1 MSRYGCPRH
10 SHMSHR
16 APMYYDPVTR
26 EYYDDPSDEEDIQ
39 GDYAPN
45 DEHARSAHRA
55 LYAYARPLGGAPFFP
70 PTVCH
75 SGCRTLAHRIPS
87 GGLPS
92 GASLGVSHRIAV
104 EERICLTHVPGGC
117 FDGGICERLN
127 TVNSV
132 DTCIELGYHGRQFQ
146 CQRQVLRV
154 AAGLSPGPPDDDDA
168 ANAAGVL
175 ELRDESIMDSMR
187 HNASVLA
194 IHKGIQRSLRNRVL
208 QWDDVPDSDYEN
220 LPEVSSY
227 RTKSKILTTS
237 IISKEIVQLED
248 VSDVPMQIT
257 PLISVDC
264 LKGIIVIMQYL
275 LLLGQADVTV
285 VRKEGMEEDGCER
298 GNERARVFGTSDGSF
313 DEEKGNGLLNVDL
326 LESRSG

>member
-1 MSRYGCPRH
+1 
-10 SHMSHR
+10 
-16 APMYYDPVTR
+16 MYYDPVTR

-168 ANAAGVL
+168 ANAAGGNHEERVYGPRPSRYSAGASGREHHGQHEAQRQRPRDPQGYTEELTEPGPSMGRRPGLGLREPPRGFVL
-175 ELRDESIMDSMR
+175 PDEVEDPDNINNFEGNSPVGGRERRPYANHAADLGGLPQGDHRHHAVPPAAGPSGRHRRAEGGYGGGRGDSSGGYGQGSSG
-187 HNASVLA
+187 H
-194 IHKGIQRSLRNRVL
+194 
-208 QWDDVPDSDYEN
+208 DVVSRRYEF
-220 LPEVSSY
+220 ESQG
-227 RTKSKILTTS
+227 R
-237 IISKEIVQLED
+237 
-248 VSDVPMQIT
+248 
-257 PLISVDC
+257 
-264 LKGIIVIMQYL
+264 
-275 LLLGQADVTV
+275 
-285 VRKEGMEEDGCER
+285 R
-298 GNERARVFGTSDGSF
+298 G
-313 DEEKGNGLLNVDL
+313 
-326 LESRSG
+326 